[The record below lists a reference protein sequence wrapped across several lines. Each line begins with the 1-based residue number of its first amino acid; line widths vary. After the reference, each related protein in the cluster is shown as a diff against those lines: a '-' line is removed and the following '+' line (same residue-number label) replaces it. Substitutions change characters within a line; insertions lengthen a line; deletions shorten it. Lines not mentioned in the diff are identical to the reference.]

1 VQIRSD
7 CVHFKGETPCVF
19 KRLCDG
25 CPEFTPFGTK
35 ILLIKRAAMG
45 DVLRTTALLPG
56 LKRKYPQS
64 AIFWAVDPES
74 EDLLRNN
81 PHVARIVPW
90 TADNLLALRAARFDV
105 VICLDKDPGSTAL
118 ATLLPAERKL
128 GFGMNEHGNL
138 IPLNAAAW
146 TAYRLGVDDDLKFR
160 RNERTYQE
168 IIAEAAEVP
177 WENDP
182 YILILTEAD
191 RAPALEFMRTV
202 RGGSGRPAV
211 GLNTGA
217 GSKFETKQWPVEH
230 YRGLIRLLT
239 AKLGADV
246 FLLGGEREREM
257 NAALAASG
265 PDRVFDTGTDHPLR
279 EFAGFVE
286 AMDVVVSSDSLGMHI
301 AVALGRKVVAL
312 FGSTS
317 SREIFL
323 YGRGVKIDRH
333 PACGPCYKKTCPDMT
348 CMIEI
353 RPEAVFE
360 EIARLL

>member
-7 CVHFKGETPCVF
+7 CVHFKGETPCSF
-19 KRLCDG
+19 KRLCEG
-25 CPEFTPFGTK
+25 CQEFTPFGTK

-56 LKRKYPQS
+56 LKRKYPGS
-64 AIFWAVDPES
+64 SIFWVVDAES

-81 PHVARIVPW
+81 PFIHRILPFTPDHLLGLAVAG
-90 TADNLLALRAARFDV
+90 FDV
-105 VICLDKDPGSTAL
+105 LICLDKDPGATAL
-118 ATLLPAERKL
+118 ATLVPCGRKL

-138 IPLNAAAW
+138 VPFNAAAS

-168 IIAEAAEVP
+168 INADAAEIA

-182 YILILTEAD
+182 YVFVLTESD
-191 RAPALEFMRTV
+191 RFAAREFMRV
-202 RGGSGRPAV
+202 RRTKPGRPAI

-217 GSKFETKQWPVEH
+217 GSKFETKQWPPAH
-230 YRGLIRLLT
+230 YRELIRLLT
-239 AKLGADV
+239 TKLDADV

-257 NAALAASG
+257 NGALARSA
-265 PDRVFDTGTDHPLR
+265 PKIVFDTGTDHPLR
-279 EFAGFVE
+279 EFAGFIE
-286 AMDVVVSSDSLGMHI
+286 AMDVVVSSDSLGMHL
-301 AVALGRKVVAL
+301 AVALGKKVVAL

-317 SREIFL
+317 SREISL
-323 YGRGVKIDRH
+323 YGRGTKLEAGI
-333 PACGPCYKKTCPDMT
+333 ACAPCYRQTCPDMT
-348 CMIEI
+348 CMNEI
-353 RPEAVFE
+353 TPERVYQ